1 MRRILSMLL
10 VSALLLAAP
19 AALAKE
25 ETGVRTIVFAG
36 GCFWGLEKLMSLVPG
51 VTDAVSGYANGQG
64 DCPSYEQVCTG
75 TTGYREAVKVSYD
88 PERIGLK
95 DLLRLFFEVI
105 DPTVKDRQAND
116 IGSQYQTGVYWVEA
130 EDQAVVEAAAE
141 GERRKHEAFHVELQ
155 PLTAFC
161 EAEEYHQ
168 DYLVKNPFGYC
179 HIGPKD
185 FELAKK
191 LKKLGD

>member
-1 MRRILSMLL
+1 MRRIWSMLL
-10 VSALLLAAP
+10 VFILLAAP

-25 ETGVRTIVFAG
+25 DSVKTIVFAG
-36 GCFWGLEKLMSLVPG
+36 GCFWGMEKLMSLVPG
-51 VTDAVSGYANGQG
+51 VQDAVSGYANGQG
-64 DCPSYEQVCTG
+64 ECPTYEQVCTG
-75 TTGYREAVKVSYD
+75 TTGYREAVRVSYD
-88 PERIGLK
+88 PEQIGLK

-116 IGSQYQTGVYWVEA
+116 IGSQYQTGVYWTEA
-130 EDQAVVEAAAE
+130 EDQAVVEAY
-141 GERRKHEAFHVELQ
+141 GEKERARHAAFHVELE

-179 HIGPKD
+179 HIGPQD
-185 FELAKK
+185 FELARN
-191 LKKLGD
+191 LKKTGE